1 MKHKMDGKTVRE
13 YFQTEV
19 RSLEEK
25 YVQFEKLIPKTNGNG
40 EKKKRG
46 SDHNLKDGEYVESLL
61 RGAIRKFL
69 PKRLEVLTG
78 FIACPAVKTGNNA
91 QTRRGQKDKHTG
103 QLDIIVY
110 DSQNYPLLYQSGE
123 EAIVIPEGVI
133 AVISVK
139 KTLSLKDVKEEIE
152 TLHKVSKCCR
162 EANDGT
168 GIRGPFLALVSMGSS
183 ISTKIPEKSCCK
195 KIEQFYTEKRK
206 EGDLSFDD
214 AIGYVG
220 VLPQWGVFKK
230 SPGKKGE
237 PSSIRYVSFDQRGKN
252 KHLGLQFLLTGILSV
267 FYDKTRNDIGRPGYT
282 AFPRLGKKVIHS
294 DKIELVENRKPKK
307 GTGSKRRRSRKTE

>member
-25 YVQFEKLIPKTNGNG
+25 YVQFEKLIPKTNKKG

-46 SDHNLKDGEYVESLL
+46 SDHNLKDGEHVESLL

-78 FIACPAVKTGNNA
+78 FITCPAVKTGNNA

-139 KTLSLKDVKEEIE
+139 KTLSSEDVKKEIE
-152 TLHKVSKCCR
+152 TLHKVSKYCR

-168 GIRGPFLALVSMGSS
+168 GIRGPFLALVSMRSS
-183 ISTKIPEKSCCK
+183 ISTKIPEKSCYK
-195 KIEQFYTEKRK
+195 KIEEFYTKKRK
-206 EGDLSFDD
+206 EGDLTFDD

-237 PSSIRYVSFDQRGKN
+237 PSSISYTSFDQRGEN
-252 KHLGLQFLLTGILSV
+252 IHLGLQFLLTGILSV
-267 FYDKTRNDIGRPGYT
+267 FYNKTRNDIGRPGYT
-282 AFPRLGKKVIHS
+282 AFPRLNKGVKPMGEI
-294 DKIELVENRKPKK
+294 DLVVNRKLKK
-307 GTGSKRRRSRKTE
+307 DTGLKRRRSQKTE